1 MFPGFWGRLKILLAS
16 WARFAMIGKKGRIGG
31 MKGLLTVLVIC
42 SVGGLVGS
50 LLGWQEVRRLRAENE
65 SLRVEVAAGREKT
78 AAAVSSLEAE
88 HQKAIKKLEADASE
102 VHKLRGEVGRLRSG
116 EKALGQLQ
124 EANRKLVSDN
134 QLLRQTAADAV
145 LAEEAPELGA
155 ARSFP
160 KENWEFLGYTTPE
173 DGLISA
179 IWSMQQGDPQVYF
192 DSLAPEEQDRMAERW
207 QDKTEDEVAEKHR
220 SDVEAITGLQVLN
233 RQNVSETEIV
243 MDIYIEGPGRME
255 SVSMQRVGEDW
266 KFRGYLREEQ
276 P

>member
-1 MFPGFWGRLKILLAS
+1 
-16 WARFAMIGKKGRIGG
+16 MIGKTGCIEG
-31 MKGLLTVLVIC
+31 MKRLLTVLVIC
-42 SVGGLVGS
+42 SVGGLFGS
-50 LLGWQEVRRLRAENE
+50 LLGWQEVRRLREENK
-65 SLRVEVAAGREKT
+65 SLRVEVEAGREKT
-78 AAAVSSLEAE
+78 AVAVSSLEAE

-124 EANRKLVSDN
+124 EANRKLVADN
-134 QLLRQTAADAV
+134 QLLRQAAADAV
-145 LAEEAPELGA
+145 LAEEAPELGTA
-155 ARSFP
+155 QTYP

-173 DGLISA
+173 DALISA